1 MAAAPLPDMSGYEM
15 AVSHRVEWLWWADG
29 RSGTFDCESI
39 QQAMEFIADMH
50 IVAGEEGLE
59 LSTIYT
65 RKTYREGHP
74 KP

>member
-15 AVSHRVEWLWWADG
+15 AVSHKVEWIWWSSG
-29 RSGTFDCESI
+29 LSGTVECESI
-39 QQAMEFIADMH
+39 QEAMEEIAGLH
-50 IVAGEEGLE
+50 ITAGETGEE
-59 LSTIYT
+59 LSTVYT

>member
-15 AVSHRVEWLWWADG
+15 VVSHKVEWLWWDNGA
-29 RSGTFDCESI
+29 SGTLEFESM
-39 QQAMEFIADMH
+39 QQAMSWIADMH
-50 IVAGEEGLE
+50 IQAGELGRE
-59 LSTIYT
+59 LSTVYT